1 MPILIGVKCCLIGL
15 ICGSLSRV
23 RLNIFS
29 SIGFSS
35 GFLPCKFPADIICP
49 SFCYI
54 LCWLFQIYMLHIY
67 LLSVCSLSVHFAYVF
82 WEQLMLLNLFY
93 FFFLWRKFT
102 SIFMSH
108 IGLNLFYTIFCIKWY
123 IPYIRSL
130 VLLLFFLFSWNIW
143 DNLFFECLVK
153 FTCKTVWV

>member
-82 WEQLMLLNLFY
+82 WEQLMLLNLF
-93 FFFLWRKFT
+93 
-102 SIFMSH
+102 
-108 IGLNLFYTIFCIKWY
+108 
-123 IPYIRSL
+123 
-130 VLLLFFLFSWNIW
+130 LFFLMKEIHINIYESYRLEFILYHLLYKVVHSLHKEFSAAP
-143 DNLFFECLVK
+143 LFSILLEHLR
-153 FTCKTVWV
+153 

>member
-82 WEQLMLLNLFY
+82 WEQLMLLNLF
-93 FFFLWRKFT
+93 
-102 SIFMSH
+102 
-108 IGLNLFYTIFCIKWY
+108 
-123 IPYIRSL
+123 
-130 VLLLFFLFSWNIW
+130 LFFLMKEIHINIYESYRLEFLLYHLSYKVVHSLHKEFSAAPPFSI
-143 DNLFFECLVK
+143 LLEHLR
-153 FTCKTVWV
+153 

>member
-82 WEQLMLLNLFY
+82 WEQLMLLNLF
-93 FFFLWRKFT
+93 
-102 SIFMSH
+102 
-108 IGLNLFYTIFCIKWY
+108 
-123 IPYIRSL
+123 
-130 VLLLFFLFSWNIW
+130 LFFLMKEIHINIYESYRLEFLLYHLSYKVVHSLHKEFSAAL
-143 DNLFFECLVK
+143 LFSILLEHLR
-153 FTCKTVWV
+153 